1 MARIHVHSIHL
12 LAFSVQ
18 FITDWMK
25 QTKIKPSVGVHI
37 LKTCFAALKGPCVF
51 CWFCCVFFFF
61 IWLIRLFTYIYTH
74 KSLSEPTVTALK
86 KNQRNKESVA
96 LRIYMPVY
104 IFHVWTNDRRSN
116 QMNATKMCSVALN
129 RFPHMLWFDVSI
141 KRMKEGEKKRKTK
154 CKMRLFYST
163 IAIVCHGFFSTC
175 LSIYSALSIHLS
187 FFLYSQL
194 TDTKMTFYSQAW
206 YFCVNSF
213 CVFYV
218 YSNLRI

>member
-1 MARIHVHSIHL
+1 
-12 LAFSVQ
+12 
-18 FITDWMK
+18 
-25 QTKIKPSVGVHI
+25 
-37 LKTCFAALKGPCVF
+37 
-51 CWFCCVFFFF
+51 
-61 IWLIRLFTYIYTH
+61 
-74 KSLSEPTVTALK
+74 
-86 KNQRNKESVA
+86 
-96 LRIYMPVY
+96 MPVY

-194 TDTKMTFYSQAW
+194 TDTIFSLFTSLVFLCEFILCVLCLQQSTHLEWQLVQPWFHLKCILVSFLSLMLFVKYVEDGFTIKIDCIALKRCLSNVTMDHLSR
-206 YFCVNSF
+206 FC
-213 CVFYV
+213 
-218 YSNLRI
+218 I